1 MKNKS
6 LDIVKSRAF
15 SSLLPFLV
23 LVVLLIF
30 FNIASGGRFLAGN
43 SIKLMFNQTIITG
56 IVATGGVF
64 VFASNN
70 VNIALGSTTAISAI
84 VAVFAYNYTGSAA
97 AMFVMAVITAVGILM
112 ISCVASTIFNIGVVI
127 VTIIMSNLLS
137 ALQKW
142 IMLKYVTLSLPYE
155 LTAAMS
161 EKRIHIIIFA
171 VFLLVCIYIF
181 NMTQV
186 GRMLRFI
193 GENSIC
199 ARQTGF
205 HVSKNIYIAFL
216 MAGIAAGL
224 GAILYLI
231 RNGSVAANSC
241 SSTNMDVMLAIVL
254 GGMPINGGYKSKIA
268 AGIWGA
274 SIVTCLS
281 TGLLM
286 IGVSATVLQA
296 VRGVCFIGLII
307 ASNKRTELL
316 PVKQTV

>member
-1 MKNKS
+1 
-6 LDIVKSRAF
+6 
-15 SSLLPFLV
+15 
-23 LVVLLIF
+23 
-30 FNIASGGRFLAGN
+30 
-43 SIKLMFNQTIITG
+43 MFNQTIITG

-155 LTAAMS
+155 LTTAMS

-216 MAGIAAGL
+216 MAGI
-224 GAILYLI
+224 LYLI

-268 AGIWGA
+268 AGILGA